1 MSPSTGGSTELVFP
15 GFVGGVEGRLGRSTL
30 WVVGPEPPPSQF
42 RLVIFWPLAQC
53 QGPPLTCQLL
63 ADDEAGTAPQ
73 GGREREEEVDIVHR
87 FSVRAQQLGLGS
99 GELH

>member
-15 GFVGGVEGRLGRSTL
+15 EFVGGVEGRLGRSTL

-53 QGPPLTCQLL
+53 QAPRGRLLHANFWLTMKLALPPRV
-63 ADDEAGTAPQ
+63 AEKGKKSW
-73 GGREREEEVDIVHR
+73 I
-87 FSVRAQQLGLGS
+87 
-99 GELH
+99 